1 MCVAHHLNF
10 NRLLSILPQPTGES
24 GKVYSIR
31 KFRDMF
37 SSNPSPPST
46 PLLPIRSNPS
56 QYRVAYQERNGC
68 AILHELELM
77 EDDPGSDV
85 MRKLRAKSKEIMSP
99 SRPFGFIWKVVIETA
114 IAEPVGSP
122 LSYVRYID

>member
-1 MCVAHHLNF
+1 
-10 NRLLSILPQPTGES
+10 
-24 GKVYSIR
+24 
-31 KFRDMF
+31 
-37 SSNPSPPST
+37 
-46 PLLPIRSNPS
+46 
-56 QYRVAYQERNGC
+56 
-68 AILHELELM
+68 M